1 MAPRRQA
8 APASRPKAAPAAGG
22 SSFDVA
28 DFDTPDDDLPF

>member
-8 APASRPKAAPAAGG
+8 APASRPKAAPAGG